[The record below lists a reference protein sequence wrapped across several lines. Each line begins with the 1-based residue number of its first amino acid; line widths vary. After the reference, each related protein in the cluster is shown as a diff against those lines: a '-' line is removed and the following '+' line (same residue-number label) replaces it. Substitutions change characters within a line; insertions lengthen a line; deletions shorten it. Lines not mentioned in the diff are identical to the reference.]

1 MYLFREFP
9 ILYAMS
15 TLARRGQSL
24 VHIKLISV
32 SLNVFKHTAFRGFKS
47 IPSFATWNYNF
58 RFVRLGQI
66 VF

>member
-15 TLARRGQSL
+15 TLARRGQSQ

-32 SLNVFKHTAFRGFKS
+32 SLNVFKHTAFRGFES
-47 IPSFATWNYNF
+47 IPSFVT
-58 RFVRLGQI
+58 
-66 VF
+66 